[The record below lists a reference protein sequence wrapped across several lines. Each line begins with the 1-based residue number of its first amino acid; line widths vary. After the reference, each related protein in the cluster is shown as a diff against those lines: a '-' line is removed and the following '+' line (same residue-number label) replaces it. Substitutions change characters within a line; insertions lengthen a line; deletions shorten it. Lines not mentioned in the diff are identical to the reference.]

1 MSKKNATSTSTN
13 DDTEMDFLTPNG
25 DKHTRF
31 QVNRVRNE
39 SQNSERV
46 RTDIALNVASEDE
59 HTDDDGDRDLH
70 SVTDRTRLNS
80 EHAKSF
86 R

>member
-1 MSKKNATSTSTN
+1 MAKAN
-13 DDTEMDFLTPNG
+13 DVTEMDLLTPNG

-39 SQNSERV
+39 SQNAERHG
-46 RTDIALNVASEDE
+46 TDVALNMTNEDE
-59 HTDDDGDRDLH
+59 HTDDDGDHDLH
-70 SVTDRTRLNS
+70 SVSDRTRLNS
-80 EHAKSF
+80 EYAKSF